1 MFDEQTKKNLFKR
14 LISQEM
20 TADKDNSEIDLS
32 EKVIGIQLLLNIIYV
47 EITWITYYL
56 IVR

>member
-47 EITWITYYL
+47 ETWITYYL

>member
-47 EITWITYYL
+47 TWITYYL

>member
-32 EKVIGIQLLLNIIYV
+32 EKVIGTQLLLNIIYV
-47 EITWITYYL
+47 ETWIIYYL